1 MDVSFE
7 LYKIFYHCGK
17 NLNYSLTAKELYVSQ
32 SSISQSI
39 RTLEK
44 QLNTK
49 LFFRSGK
56 GVSLTEE
63 GKNLFYHIEKAYNI
77 IKIGEKNLEN
87 LLSLELGTIKIGAS
101 DTVCKYFILPQIKEF
116 HKNYPKVN
124 ITINNRPS
132 SISLEMIEKGLLD
145 VGIININPNI
155 YSQVYEIIKFNS
167 FQSVFIASPEDFGY
181 LKNKKISLKELEG
194 LPAIF
199 LEKNSTTRKIFDSFI
214 EELGINIVP
223 EFEFGSMDLIIE
235 MTKNNM
241 GIGIVPE
248 VVAAPFIKSGDVFKI
263 NIIEKLPEIDI
274 GIVYNKSVPLSIAT
288 EKFIEILKKR

>member
-1 MDVSFE
+1 MDISFE
-7 LYKIFYHCGK
+7 LYKVFYHCGK

-63 GKNLFYHIEKAYNI
+63 GKNLFHHIEKAYNI

-101 DTVCKYFILPQIKEF
+101 DTICKYFILPQIKEF
-116 HKNYPKVN
+116 HRKYPKVN

-145 VGIININPNI
+145 VGIININPSI
-155 YSQVYEIIKFNS
+155 YNPAYEIIKFNS
-167 FQSVFIASPEDFGY
+167 FKSAFIASKEGFSHLQG
-181 LKNKKISLKELEG
+181 KKISLKDLEN

-199 LEKNSTTRKIFDSFI
+199 LEKNSTTRRIFDAFI

-248 VVAAPFIKSGDVFKI
+248 VVAEPSIRSGEVFKI
-263 NIIEKLPEIDI
+263 EIEEALPEIDI
-274 GIVYNKSVPLSIAT
+274 GIVYNKSIPLSIAT
-288 EKFIEILKKR
+288 EKFIEILK